1 MAFHARCY
9 YNKSRPEN
17 HESLAQ
23 LPPPDRLTFGSQAYY
38 KPPPNPIGVENMGSR
53 NLIRRKAQNKSLV
66 RLVAAATIIGL
77 GTSAARTA
85 DIAKG
90 GAAFVRQC
98 AICHTIDKG
107 GENRL

>member
-1 MAFHARCY
+1 MAFQARCY

-23 LPPPDRLTFGSQAYY
+23 PAAAKTPDRLTFGSQAYY
-38 KPPPNPIGVENMGSR
+38 KSPPNPIGVENMGSR

-66 RLVAAATIIGL
+66 RLVAAATMIGL
-77 GTSAARTA
+77 GTSAARAA

-90 GAAFVRQC
+90 EAAFVRQC
-98 AICHTIDKG
+98 AICHT
-107 GENRL
+107 